1 MERLLQKFILYAK
14 LPEMRLFWIFLPLI
28 FGIFAVEVVY
38 LPQTMLWFSAGFFV
52 ILAIVIFF
60 NNLRLARSNLEIKIE
75 RNELTGIVAALRD
88 GLIAYDPNF
97 KILIFNS
104 AAEKIFGFSK
114 QQVVGKYFSPE
125 KINEPLFKIFI
136 QTLFPSLAPIVA
148 KHSAVGEYPQVIDLS
163 FDEPKMELRVITNK
177 IIDSNGRLLGFVK
190 VVSDRTRET
199 ELLRSKSEFLSVAA
213 HQLRTPLTAVNW
225 IFESLANESLND
237 NQRQMVDSGLTA
249 GAYLLKIVNDL
260 LDVSKI
266 EEGRFGYNFKTIDLI
281 GFIDEVLSRAKSL
294 ADEAG
299 VKLYFQKPAESIEI
313 NIDKQKLGM
322 ALYNLIDNAVR
333 YNVKNGE
340 ATIGVEKLKDKPYV
354 KISVKD
360 TGIGIPKESINNLFA
375 KFFRAENAIKSVTSG
390 SGLGLYIAKNIVKRH
405 GGEIWAESELNRG
418 SVFYF
423 TLPIDPK
430 LMPTKEIAYGDE

>member
-1 MERLLQKFILYAK
+1 MERLFQKLILYAK

-28 FGIFAVEVVY
+28 LVIFAIEVVY
-38 LPQTMLWFSAGFFV
+38 LPQTILWFSAGFFV
-52 ILAIVIFF
+52 ILAIVILF
-60 NNLRLARSNLEIKIE
+60 NNLRLARSNFEIKIE
-75 RNELTGIVAALRD
+75 RNELAGIVVALRD

-97 KILIFNS
+97 KILIFNP
-104 AAEKIFGFSK
+104 AAEKIFGFSR
-114 QQVVGKYFSPE
+114 QQVIGKYFSPE
-125 KINEPLFKIFI
+125 KINEPLFKVFV

-148 KHSAVGEYPQVIDLS
+148 KHSAIGEYPQEIDLS
-163 FDEPKMELRVITNK
+163 FNEPKMELRVITNK
-177 IIDSNGRLLGFVK
+177 IIDPNGRLLGFVK

-213 HQLRTPLTAVNW
+213 HQLRTPLTAISW

-266 EEGRFGYNFKTIDLI
+266 EEGRFGYNFETIDLI
-281 GFIDEVLSRAKSL
+281 GFIDEVFARAKNL

-299 VKLYFQKPAESIEI
+299 VKLYFQKPIEPIKI

-340 ATIGVEKLKDKPYV
+340 IVIGVEKLSDKPYV

-375 KFFRAENAIKSVTSG
+375 KFFRAENAIKFVTSG
-390 SGLGLYIAKNIVKRH
+390 SGLGLYISRNIIKRH

-418 SVFYF
+418 STFYF
-423 TLPIDPK
+423 TLPTDPK
-430 LMPTKEIAYGDE
+430 LMPAKEVSYGEE

>member
-1 MERLLQKFILYAK
+1 MERLFQKLILYAK

-28 FGIFAVEVVY
+28 LVIFAIEVVY
-38 LPQTMLWFSAGFFV
+38 LPQTILWFSAGFFV

-114 QQVVGKYFSPE
+114 QQVIGKYFSPE

-177 IIDSNGRLLGFVK
+177 IIDPNGRLLGFVK

-225 IFESLANESLND
+225 IFESLANELLND

-266 EEGRFGYNFKTIDLI
+266 EESRFGYNFKNIDLI
-281 GFIDEVLSRAKSL
+281 GFIYEVFARAKNL

-299 VKLYFQKPAESIEI
+299 
-313 NIDKQKLGM
+313 
-322 ALYNLIDNAVR
+322 
-333 YNVKNGE
+333 
-340 ATIGVEKLKDKPYV
+340 
-354 KISVKD
+354 
-360 TGIGIPKESINNLFA
+360 
-375 KFFRAENAIKSVTSG
+375 
-390 SGLGLYIAKNIVKRH
+390 
-405 GGEIWAESELNRG
+405 
-418 SVFYF
+418 
-423 TLPIDPK
+423 
-430 LMPTKEIAYGDE
+430 